1 MKLFLVPS
9 SLGCLGKNK
18 GCEKAPNKIL
28 DALKK
33 IELNENNYPLNFD
46 VVNIKVND
54 ENIEETMENIFN
66 NVDEGI
72 VIGGDHSVTYPCFKK
87 FSKKYKNPG
96 LVIFDAHA
104 DCVNDFKITHED
116 FVKVLIKEGVLKK
129 ENLIYVGL
137 RQIFKKEHY
146 FLKDNN
152 IRIFDMKK
160 VASGIRDVCDAVME
174 NARKFDGLYVSI
186 DIDVL
191 DPGCAP
197 GTGYLSAGGMS
208 VRQLLYFIQ
217 RFKNLKNLKM
227 IDLVEINPDLDV
239 NEMTVLA
246 GAKIIS
252 EFL

>member
-1 MKLFLVPS
+1 MKIFLVPS
-9 SLGCLGKNK
+9 SLGCLDKNI
-18 GCEKAPNKIL
+18 GCEKAPEEIIKV
-28 DALKK
+28 LKK
-33 IELNENNYPLNFD
+33 IEMNENGNIINFD
-46 VVNIKVND
+46 LEKIKVN
-54 ENIEETMENIFN
+54 ENDIEETMENIFN

-72 VIGGDHSVTYPCFKK
+72 VIGGDHSITYSCFKK

-96 LVIFDAHA
+96 LVMFDAHA

-137 RQIFKKEHY
+137 RQVFKKEHY
-146 FLKDNN
+146 FLKENN

-160 VASGIRDVCDAVME
+160 VASGIRDVCDIVME

-227 IDLVEINPDLDV
+227 IDLVEINPDKDV
-239 NEMTVLA
+239 NNMTVEA
-246 GAKIIS
+246 GAKIVGELI
-252 EFL
+252 